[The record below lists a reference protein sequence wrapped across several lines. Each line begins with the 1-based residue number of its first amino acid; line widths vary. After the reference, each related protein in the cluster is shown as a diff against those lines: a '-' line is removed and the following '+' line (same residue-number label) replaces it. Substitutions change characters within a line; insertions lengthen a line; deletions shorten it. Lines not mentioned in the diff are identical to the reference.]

1 LPNPIGGY
9 DQELPIEKEHLQHVS
24 QSGARLR
31 ALAPDEA
38 EARGI
43 TTEIE
48 VIDNPESAHA
58 ICAAAERFNADVVCI
73 GSHTRPG
80 LSAKVLGSV
89 SLGVL
94 QQCRRPVLVVS
105 PPAE

>member
-1 LPNPIGGY
+1 MKTNETSPI
-9 DQELPIEKEHLQHVS
+9 LC
-24 QSGARLR
+24 
-31 ALAPDEA
+31 ALAPDEG

-43 TTEIE
+43 TTEVQ
-48 VIDNPESAHA
+48 VIDIREIDNA

-94 QQCRRPVLVVS
+94 QQCRRPVLVVW